1 MLTITFHIGSQVPIL
16 RARDISWEHAVDLDG
31 NKRRWQCKF
40 CSLCRSGGVTTLKAH
55 LIDGSCPNVPK
66 EISKKV
72 SNFIEEKRA
81 TRLLLNN
88 YTFSVD
94 EDEDFNTQVQG
105 DRTVEH
111 ENDQPPSRNATHVQ
125 TLDECVNKVSHA
137 YNYFFAHLIPFLC
150 TLQVYHIIGS

>member
-1 MLTITFHIGSQVPIL
+1 MLSITFQIGLQVPIL
-16 RARDISWEHAVDLDG
+16 RARDIGWEHAVDLDG

-55 LIDGSCPNVPK
+55 LIDDSCPNVPK

-88 YTFSVD
+88 YIFTVD
-94 EDEDFNTQVQG
+94 EDEIFNTQVEG
-105 DRTVEH
+105 DRTVEY
-111 ENDQPPSRNATHVQ
+111 ENDQPPSRNAAHVQ
-125 TLDECVNKVSHA
+125 TSDECVNEVSHA
-137 YNYFFAHLIPFLC
+137 YNYSLPHPFLSLHL
-150 TLQVYHIIGS
+150 TGL

>member
-1 MLTITFHIGSQVPIL
+1 MLSVTFHIGSQVPIL
-16 RARDISWEHAVDLDG
+16 RARDIGWEHAVDLDG

-55 LIDGSCPNVPK
+55 LIDDSCPNVPK

-88 YTFSVD
+88 YIFSVD
-94 EDEDFNTQVQG
+94 EDEVSDAQVQG
-105 DRTVEH
+105 DRTVKY
-111 ENDQPPSRNATHVQ
+111 ENDQQPSRNATHVSS
-125 TLDECVNKVSHA
+125 LDEYANEVYHA
-137 YNYFFAHLIPFLC
+137 YNYFLAHPIPFLY
-150 TLQVYHIIGS
+150 TLHVYHSIGS

>member
-1 MLTITFHIGSQVPIL
+1 ML
-16 RARDISWEHAVDLDG
+16 RARDIGWEHAVDLDG

-55 LIDGSCPNVPK
+55 LIDDSCPNVPK

-88 YTFSVD
+88 YVFNV
-94 EDEDFNTQVQG
+94 DEDFNTQVEG
-105 DRTVEH
+105 EVTVEYVN
-111 ENDQPPSRNATHVQ
+111 EQQPSRNAAYVQ
-125 TLDECVNKVSHA
+125 TLDKGAINEVTLLSFCL
-137 YNYFFAHLIPFLC
+137 HLTVLP
-150 TLQVYHIIGS
+150 YH